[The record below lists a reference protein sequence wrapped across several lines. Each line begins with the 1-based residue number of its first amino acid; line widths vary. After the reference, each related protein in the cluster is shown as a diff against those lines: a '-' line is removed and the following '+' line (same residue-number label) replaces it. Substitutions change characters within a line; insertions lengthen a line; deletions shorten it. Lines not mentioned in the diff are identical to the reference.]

1 MPGPAATVGSMH
13 VCPMLN
19 PGTPP
24 PPHVGGAVTGGI
36 PTVLIGGK
44 PAAVQG
50 DMCICIGPPDMIAQ
64 GEATVLIG
72 GKPAATIGSMTA
84 HGGSITQGEPT
95 VLIGTGGSGATA
107 VMASSKIPF
116 PKITPIL
123 KTMASLTGRGAQ
135 LREAA
140 ESQQALRDAAESTE
154 GEPKIYGVKWLI
166 EDQVVDS
173 MQIFKEVTIRAN
185 VLNIADGE
193 SITFSV
199 KRPSM
204 VTDENGNE
212 TENEEDVVQLTGTVQ
227 DKIVEVVW
235 EIEKVNEEGNS
246 EENQNS

>member
-24 PPHVGGAVTGGI
+24 PPHVGGPVSGPGV

-50 DMCICIGPPDMIAQ
+50 DMCVCMGPPDMIAQ

-72 GKPAATIGSMTA
+72 GKPAATVGSMTA

-107 VMASSKIPF
+107 VMSTKKIPF
-116 PKITPIL
+116 PKISPIL
-123 KTMASLTGRGAQ
+123 KTMASITGRGAQ

-140 ESQQALRDAAESTE
+140 ANQEALRQESENTE
-154 GEPKIYGVKWLI
+154 GDPKVYNLRWKREEAIIK
-166 EDQVVDS
+166 DS
-173 MQIFKEVTIRAN
+173 KVLKMAKTGLKE
-185 VLNIADGE
+185 
-193 SITFSV
+193 
-199 KRPSM
+199 
-204 VTDENGNE
+204 
-212 TENEEDVVQLTGTVQ
+212 
-227 DKIVEVVW
+227 
-235 EIEKVNEEGNS
+235 
-246 EENQNS
+246 